1 MDHEAA
7 KSDYFYK
14 SASPAEL
21 SDQQCLSALSSGDMQ
36 ALVELYG
43 RYHKGIY
50 NYVLRMINDVEASE
64 DILQEVYVAVW
75 QSAHRYGRRSS
86 VKTWIYRIAHNQAV
100 SWIRKQSKAELLV
113 ESTIDPP
120 SDPEKT
126 FELNWRAEE
135 VRSAMS
141 QLNPIHRATVELAFV
156 HDLSYSEISE
166 VLDCPVGTVKSR
178 MSSAVKQ
185 MYGILRG
192 SEGLI
197 SR

>member
-1 MDHEAA
+1 
-7 KSDYFYK
+7 
-14 SASPAEL
+14 
-21 SDQQCLSALSSGDMQ
+21 
-36 ALVELYG
+36 
-43 RYHKGIY
+43 
-50 NYVLRMINDVEASE
+50 
-64 DILQEVYVAVW
+64 
-75 QSAHRYGRRSS
+75 AHRYGRRSS
-86 VKTWIYRIAHNQAV
+86 VKTWIFRIAHNQAV